1 MKRQIRLT
9 ESDLRRIIENALLD
23 TARGRI
29 NEKKGKKLQN
39 SFKSKED
46 MTRYR
51 DMYAPG
57 DDETVIDTDN
67 TVYDRNHAEKG
78 SWGSGPFKDYRHHT
92 FADGYDYCGDDD
104 YNEFASDYNRGM
116 SHRLSTKGGQMSYD
130 WETMH
135 PDRSRQTQREIDAL
149 NRGLEHRQEIDD
161 FRNGRFNQKSR
172 NRWIRGD
179 SDEDM
184 RLSWEDWA
192 DAHGQQHESIIR
204 KSSLRNI
211 VRESIKRVV
220 NEASVD
226 NPHDNLR
233 AVNDEIKSQNMTP
246 NKERPSFEDAL
257 AQLMV
262 DNNLTMDDIAK
273 YDALYNFINPQF
285 LEREI
290 ELYKRVLDQ
299 EAEDDKRDEY
309 RAWAEEQMANMG
321 FDEDSLA

>member
-1 MKRQIRLT
+1 MKKTIRLT

-149 NRGLEHRQEIDD
+149 NRGLERRQEIDD
-161 FRNGRFNQKSR
+161 FRNGRFNQRSR
-172 NRWIRGD
+172 NRWLRGD
-179 SDEDM
+179 NDEDM

-211 VRESIKRVV
+211 VRESLIKVV
-220 NEASVD
+220 NEARVD
-226 NPHDNLR
+226 NP
-233 AVNDEIKSQNMTP
+233 S
-246 NKERPSFEDAL
+246 
-257 AQLMV
+257 
-262 DNNLTMDDIAK
+262 NNLEAVEAELSKGNFSISNGDFEAELAAFLCDNGLDTNVLLQYPHIYQAVDKQILSNEINK
-273 YDALYNFINPQF
+273 YNKF
-285 LEREI
+285 LEQDR
-290 ELYKRVLDQ
+290 
-299 EAEDDKRDEY
+299 ADDKRREAQ
-309 RAWAEEQMANMG
+309 AWAEDQMADMG